1 MKIIR
6 AKSAGFCFGVA
17 NAVEKAFALA
27 RSNPENKIYTFGP
40 LIHNDSVI
48 TRLEQEGVSV
58 ITDTESPLLKG
69 ANVIIRAHG
78 VSKDILQALENADCR
93 ILDATCPFVSK
104 IHRLVEEQY
113 KKGHRIIIIGDSAH
127 PEVEGINGYCEN
139 KAVILQSMEDA
150 ELFLRDFAAGRE
162 GAEEPDNYSVVAQ
175 TTFNKIK
182 FSEIAEFLKKS
193 IDKVFIFDTIC
204 NATSLRQKE
213 TMRIAAETDLMVVVG
228 GRQSSNT
235 KKLFELSQGICKNVV
250 LIETAKELETY
261 KFKNISKVGVTAGAS
276 TPDWIIEE
284 VIGTMS
290 DIDFIENEAK
300 EEVSAAEENSFE
312 SMLEE
317 TLTTITS
324 GEIVKGAINKIDD
337 KGVYVDLGFKYEG
350 FISID
355 EFAPIPGCEAETPK
369 IGDDVEAMVV
379 KVSDKDCEVVLSKR
393 RVDYRKNMKV
403 LEESFEN
410 KTPVTVKVTE
420 AIKGGVIAFAGSVR
434 IFIPA
439 SQLSLRFVKDLS
451 TFVGESFDV
460 VITSLEKGPKGRLKI
475 VGSRKVL
482 LAAEWNEKE
491 AAFWDDMYEG
501 KVCKGIVK
509 SFTSFGAFVD
519 IGGYDGLI
527 HLTELS
533 WRKVK
538 NPQEVLSIGQE
549 VEVTVLSFDKEKK
562 RISLGYRKAE
572 DNPWKDAENLYQVG
586 DILEV
591 TVVRFVSF
599 GVFVNIAPGIDGLV
613 HISQI
618 SNQRIKS
625 AADCLEIGQKVMAKI
640 IDTNI
645 AEHRINL
652 SIKEVQAYDPPRAE
666 GEEEFS
672 DMDAAPKSSKKKS
685 SKRAKRDKSEEDSYV
700 QDIVSSGATIGDILA
715 SKLGETPEQQPEVE
729 AAEEKTE
736 E

>member
-6 AKSAGFCFGVA
+6 AKNAGFCFGVA

-27 RSNPENKIYTFGP
+27 HAHPEDRIYTFGP
-40 LIHNDSVI
+40 LIHNASVI
-48 TRLEQEGVSV
+48 ARLEQAGVSV
-58 ITDTESPLLKG
+58 ITDTKSPLLTG

-78 VSKDILQALENADCR
+78 VSKDILQELEQAGCR
-93 ILDATCPFVSK
+93 VLDATCPFVAK
-104 IHRLVEEQY
+104 IHRLVEAQY
-113 KKGHRIIIIGDSAH
+113 NKGHKIIIIGDPCH
-127 PEVEGINGYCEN
+127 PEVKGINGYCGNE
-139 KAVILQSMEDA
+139 AVILQSMEDA
-150 ELFLRDFAAGRE
+150 AAFSEKADAAKDGGE
-162 GAEEPDNYSVVAQ
+162 KQPDYSVVSQ
-175 TTFNKIK
+175 TTFNQRK
-182 FSEIAEFLKKS
+182 FSEIADFLKKS

-355 EFAPIPGCEAETPK
+355 EFSPIPGCEAEMPK

-393 RVDYRKNMKV
+393 RIDYRKNMKV

-451 TFVGESFDV
+451 VFVGESFEV

-475 VGSRKVL
+475 VGSRKTL
-482 LAAEWNEKE
+482 LAAEWDEKE
-491 AAFWDDMYEG
+491 SAFWGDMYEG
-501 KVCKGIVK
+501 KVCKGVVK

-538 NPQEVLSIGQE
+538 NPQEILSIGQE

-586 DILEV
+586 DIIEV

-599 GVFVNIAPGIDGLV
+599 GVFVNIAPGVDGLV

-652 SIKEVQAYDPPRAE
+652 SIKEVQAYDPPRVE
-666 GEEEFS
+666 GEEDFA
-672 DMDAAPKSSKKKS
+672 DIDAAPKAPK
-685 SKRAKRDKSEEDSYV
+685 KRAPKRTKRERSEEDSYT

-715 SKLGETPEQQPEVE
+715 SKLGDVADQSE
-729 AAEEKTE
+729 AADEEKTE